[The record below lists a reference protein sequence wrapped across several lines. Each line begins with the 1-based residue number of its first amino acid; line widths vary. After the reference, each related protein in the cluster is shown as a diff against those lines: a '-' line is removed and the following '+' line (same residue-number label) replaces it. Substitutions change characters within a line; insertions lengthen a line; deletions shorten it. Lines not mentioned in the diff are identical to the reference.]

1 MYKIFYIKERP
12 MPYREKSAW
21 ISFWTT
27 LVVYGVY
34 FTLFAHS
41 ALAGRPFGL
50 HGAFTLC
57 IAILVTLQIVLH
69 VAAAIQ
75 APDDARTAEDER
87 ERLISLRATSGAF
100 YVFQVAAMLAA
111 VTVYFFDKVTMAN
124 AVLAALAVSE
134 LARHGGIILG
144 YRRAC

>member
-1 MYKIFYIKERP
+1 

-27 LVVYGVY
+27 LVVYGAY
-34 FTLFAHS
+34 FTLFAQS
-41 ALAGRPFGL
+41 ALAGRPFGI
-50 HGAFTLC
+50 GPAFTAT
-57 IAILVTLQIVLH
+57 IVILIVLQIVLH

-75 APDDARTAEDER
+75 APSEARIAEDER
-87 ERLISLRATSGAF
+87 ERQIHLRAIAGAF
-100 YVFQVAAMLAA
+100 YVFQVAVMAAA
-111 VTVYFFDKVTMAN
+111 VTVYFFDKIALAN

-134 LARHGGIILG
+134 LARLGGIIVG

>member
-1 MYKIFYIKERP
+1 

-27 LVVYGVY
+27 LVVYGGY
-34 FTLFAHS
+34 FALFARS
-41 ALAGRPFGL
+41 ASAGRPIGL
-50 HGAFTLC
+50 GGAFTLC
-57 IAILVTLQIVLH
+57 VVILVVVQIVLH
-69 VAAAIQ
+69 IAAAAL
-75 APDDARTAEDER
+75 APGDARTAEDER
-87 ERLISLRATSGAF
+87 ERTINLRATSGAF
-100 YVFQVAAMLAA
+100 YVFQVAVMAA
-111 VTVYFFDKVTMAN
+111 GVTVYFFDKITMAN